1 MNVKDTKR
9 RKKMAKMASLYE
21 EMTRPT
27 EEPELCEYCGDTVDD
42 CIDAGECNYGIA
54 DDNCSLCRFE
64 CNCDA
69 KYETYKEQEASDYF
83 DSL

>member
-1 MNVKDTKR
+1 M
-9 RKKMAKMASLYE
+9 KMAKMASLHA
-21 EMTRPT
+21 EMTT
-27 EEPELCEYCGDTVDD
+27 ITEPELCEYCGDTVDD

>member
-1 MNVKDTKR
+1 
-9 RKKMAKMASLYE
+9 MAKMASLYE

-42 CIDAGECNYGIA
+42 CIDAGECNYGFS
-54 DDNCSLCRFE
+54 DNCAS
-64 CNCDA
+64 CNGACYCD
-69 KYETYKEQEASDYF
+69 YQYDNYKEDLLD